1 MKIYKTKEDMYK
13 DGIEIRKKA
22 FKEIDALGVEQKKKN
37 NKRKKTLY
45 MLIIIF
51 LVVLITSL
59 LINPIEINSKF
70 AYNKSR
76 YYAVTINDT
85 PVVVD
90 FLDIQ
95 RITVIPYMFYIN
107 KGNFGI
113 YTNKDAVSVLKINYD
128 KEVEIDIKVYECYL
142 GKQLTNCN
150 ATFEKNKNIKEVN
163 DEVFNLKTMSTND
176 FNNLEYNGKLIKNI
190 DQYVRFEEEYEGQ
203 YDRQTIDDLIEY
215 SDQYFVQLSSKHKN
229 ISTMITFTIERLKKE
244 E

>member
-22 FKEIDALGVEQKKKN
+22 FKEIDALGAEQKKKN

-113 YTNKDAVSVLKINYD
+113 YTKKDAVSVLKIDYD

-163 DEVFNLKTMSTND
+163 DEIFNLKTISIND

-215 SDQYFVQLSSKHKN
+215 SDKYFVQLSSKHKN
-229 ISTMITFTIERLKKE
+229 ISTMITFAIERIKKE